1 MALDPADG
9 EFVSAQEAREPT
21 GGTNQFQDNLVPFMY
36 NNGKEIKKISVP
48 ARWYWGS
55 VVKRM
60 ITHNKAH
67 GFTGAV
73 LIGMSGSGKTTL
85 TQTIIHML
93 HTYGEE
99 YTVDWFN
106 GHDMLNIDKKIKA
119 MTVGVPHIMIFDD
132 ASYTM
137 ENAKASEI
145 GRLANALTT
154 VRHHVKSRVIMV
166 MNIHYS
172 KATKKFFRNQH
183 FTFLTSVTTEELG
196 NLKDLF
202 QDKMP
207 IIRQFGQKYRQM
219 ALQGRFYAPIS
230 LYENKFCKY
239 EINDPFRLGL
249 VSEITDTHFIVYP
262 RLSCAKCVPGGE
274 VTKVLK
280 TKDVVNKF
288 MEYKGTAAL
297 KTVLA
302 FWMTINNV
310 NGEQA
315 KNLPKRYRSWWN
327 TLEKIHKTHKID
339 WSEVYNMLEDK
350 SVTRIKKHKINSRR
364 KSAQSLA
371 DIVRAQADENEAKKM
386 DEIMKS
392 PTSANTEK
400 DLKDLGDAENPFDDD
415 YNPENNVKEADEE
428 QPTPGVKYPDYDS
441 TYIPP

>member
-1 MALDPADG
+1 MSDQGDT
-9 EFVSAQEAREPT
+9 EFVTSMEAKEPS
-21 GGTNQFQDNLVPFMY
+21 GGTNQFSDNLVPFMY
-36 NNGKEIKKISVP
+36 NDGTERKKISVP

-67 GFTGAV
+67 GFTGIV

-239 EINDPFRLGL
+239 EINNPFRLGL

-274 VTKVLK
+274 VVKVLK
-280 TKDVVNKF
+280 TKDVVNKL
-288 MEYKGTAAL
+288 MGYKNLHSL
-297 KTVLA
+297 KVVLQ

-310 NGEQA
+310 NGEQDH
-315 KNLPKRYRSWWN
+315 NLPPRYRSWWN
-327 TLEKIHKTHKID
+327 MLEKVAKSHKVD
-339 WSEVYNMLEDK
+339 WSQVHDMLEDK
-350 SVTRIKKHKINSRR
+350 TIKRQKKHKIASRR
-364 KSAQSLA
+364 KSALSLA
-371 DIVRAQADENEAKKM
+371 EVVRAQADDQAREKLEKNVINAPASDA
-386 DEIMKS
+386 DEK
-392 PTSANTEK
+392 
-400 DLKDLGDAENPFDDD
+400 LKELGEGEDPFDDD
-415 YNPENNVKEADEE
+415 YNPEKDVKEADEPI
-428 QPTPGVKYPDYDS
+428 QSDGNPKYPDYDS